1 MSRFTILEKEEQL
14 GGTWYLN
21 TYPGCA
27 CDVPSHLYSFSFL
40 KVSDRNFGGNFESRG
55 EFPKFWDFLLIS
67 LISSNFSF
75 PFLLNQ

>member
-40 KVSDRNFGGNFESRG
+40 KV
-55 EFPKFWDFLLIS
+55 WWHIV
-67 LISSNFSF
+67 
-75 PFLLNQ
+75 